1 MLVAIGCQ
9 GRGIGW
15 QTAMGGEL
23 ARLAMDA
30 RYEPVLPVTPIVPI
44 PFAPLK
50 RAGVAAT
57 LMAMRALD
65 RLGLS

>member
-1 MLVAIGCQ
+1 VIGCQ

-23 ARLAMDA
+23 ARLTTDET
-30 RYEPVLPVTPIVPI
+30 YEPVLPISPVKSI

-50 RAGVAAT
+50 RVGFTAALAT
-57 LMAMRALD
+57 MRALD